1 MPQTIVGI
9 DFSLNS
15 PGICIKEEDYYT
27 FASFFNF
34 EGRSFEDKRIPKR
47 FNNHLELQNIEGAIT
62 VPYSRVVKSKDYI
75 EKERQKIED
84 AQSIAS
90 HITSFIWNWTG
101 SSEIKICIEGFS
113 YGSKGNSFIDMVG
126 YNWLLRSEIV
136 KIFGSDSL
144 HIYTPSLVKKTAGK
158 GNANKEFM
166 FESFKSNVLEDELL
180 ADNNFFKY
188 TCSKEKL
195 GKPLDDLIDSY
206 FIVKTHE
213 LSS

>member
-1 MPQTIVGI
+1 MTVLESSKWEELHLK
-9 DFSLNS
+9 SL
-15 PGICIKEEDYYT
+15 
-27 FASFFNF
+27 FLA
-34 EGRSFEDKRIPKR
+34 
-47 FNNHLELQNIEGAIT
+47 QN
-62 VPYSRVVKSKDYI
+62 V
-75 EKERQKIED
+75 
-84 AQSIAS
+84 
-90 HITSFIWNWTG
+90 
-101 SSEIKICIEGFS
+101 
-113 YGSKGNSFIDMVG
+113 
-126 YNWLLRSEIV
+126 LIV

-158 GNANKEFM
+158 GNANKDFM